1 MSRDCDCG
9 RRCCDAQDAP
19 EMTRRRFLQEMA
31 ARSAAVALAANALSP
46 ADART
51 PRPGG
56 RASSAANLKR
66 YTITPPRTFAGPN
79 LEAVAMPIGGIG
91 TGTIWLDGRGRLA
104 VWQIFNNFTE
114 ERVPHSFFAVRAQ
127 ARGRQPV
134 TRVLQ
139 TVGEGAFR
147 PMGSLTFQAG
157 YPIAELS
164 FTDPDL
170 PIHLEMEALNP
181 MIPLDTRS
189 SAIPCAV
196 FRITAVNNRET
207 DVNVSLLACM
217 QNAVGCEGRG
227 GINGVRFPGYG
238 RNQNRVVRRDGF
250 TAISMEMN
258 SAPPPPGPLVA
269 RDGNGRLVQAPEIC
283 WIQSIGWEEGDRDS
297 QLGLLQ
303 AVARIAEDGG
313 IAVIGAAGPAFFSDL
328 TGAVSGQLAG
338 LANIEVFE
346 DFEHGYDN
354 WTVEGDAFGSAPH
367 TGTSPGQQ
375 PVSGFQGNGLVNSY
389 RPNDAPQGTM
399 TSRPF
404 RIRKRYIGLLVGGG
418 SHRGRTCVNLKVG
431 GRVVRSATGR
441 DTERLEPVTW
451 DVSDLRGQEAVIEIV
466 DRDSG
471 PWGHILVDQIVFA
484 DRPPAQLAALQEA
497 LRQIAGALPFSFEF
511 ENAEKVQFDDPTA
524 VTGVGVS
531 GTWRVGTYAKI
542 AGFRPHT
549 QDVKVIAKASGNPLL
564 IDAPFGRGRLILSLG
579 QGLPWAWASAL
590 IARNIK
596 EPAVRPDQILPGT
609 PKYGSMALAVLD
621 GRASAAALWTD
632 LDAVAV
638 QFTESGRVTGPRS
651 TPPSPPGQTYNG
663 ALAVPFR
670 LRPGQKR
677 TVTFV
682 ITWHFPNVERFGRR
696 GNRYSAWYP
705 NALAVVRD
713 VAARFSYLYERTRL
727 YRDTVYESNL
737 PPEFLD
743 AMTSQSV
750 IFRGPTCYWTED
762 GYFAG
767 FEGSYGCCPLNCTHV
782 WNYAQT
788 HARLFP
794 EIGRNM
800 RESDLLVFLR
810 PDGETQHRQHAP
822 HGAFIDGHC
831 ATIVAALREHQLSPD
846 SSFLRRVWPKVKL
859 ATNWLINRIDPD
871 RDGVPSG
878 RQPNTYDCD
887 VSGATTFI
895 GSQYLAALSAAV
907 RMARIMGDREAAS
920 VWTPIL
926 RAGMR
931 NQNERLWNGEY
942 YIQIPETPGANDYNT
957 GCHSDQLLGQWWA
970 HQLGLGY
977 LYPADNIRTAL
988 SAIMKHNFRSDFH
1001 GFEQRPRRYVLDSE
1015 GGLLTCTWPRGGRP
1029 DPFIIYADEVWT
1041 GIEYAVAGLMTY
1053 EGVVEPARKLVSTA
1067 RSRYDGRLR
1076 EGLNSGPGGN
1086 PFNELECGKFYVR
1099 AMSSWSL
1106 LLASQGLVLD
1116 GPAGVIGFRPRW
1128 QAHDHRSFFTAP
1140 EGWGLFAQTRGDRF
1154 QTETIQVRHGQ
1165 VFVRQLVFE
1174 LPEGT
1179 RRARASLKLGGRE
1192 LPAEVQARGTDARIS
1207 LLSPAL
1213 IREGDTL
1220 EVSITW

>member
-1 MSRDCDCG
+1 MSHDCDCG
-9 RRCCDAQDAP
+9 RRCCGAP
-19 EMTRRRFLQEMA
+19 DVSEMTRRQFLQEMA
-31 ARSAAVALAANALSP
+31 ARSAAVALAANALSRADAGPAAP
-46 ADART
+46 ADG
-51 PRPGG
+51 P
-56 RASSAANLKR
+56 SSTALLKR
-66 YTITPPRTFAGPN
+66 YTMTPPRSFEGPN

-104 VWQIFNNFTE
+104 VWQVFNNFTE
-114 ERVPHSFFAVRAQ
+114 ERVPHSFFAVRA
-127 ARGRQPV
+127 RTPGRQPV

-139 TVGEGAFR
+139 TAAEGPLKPLEA
-147 PMGSLTFQAG
+147 LTFRAG

-164 FTDPDL
+164 FSDREL
-170 PIHLEMEALNP
+170 PVHLEMEALSP
-181 MIPLDTRS
+181 MIPLDARS
-189 SAIPCAV
+189 SAVPCAI
-196 FRITAVNNRET
+196 FRITATNNREA
-207 DVNVSLLACM
+207 DVDVSLLACL

-227 GINGVRFPGYG
+227 GIDGVRFPGYG
-238 RNQNRVVRRDGF
+238 GNQNRVVRSSGL
-250 TAISMEMN
+250 TAVSMEMN
-258 SAPPPPGPLVA
+258 SAPPPSGSLVV
-269 RDGNGRLVQAPEIC
+269 RDASGRLVQTPEIC
-283 WIQSIGWEEGDRDS
+283 WIQSIGWQEGDLDS

-303 AVARIAEDGG
+303 ALARIAQNGG
-313 IAVIGAAGPAFFSDL
+313 VAAIGAAGPALFSDL
-328 TGAVSGQLAG
+328 ARAASGQLARSAG
-338 LANIEVFE
+338 IEVFE
-346 DFEHGYDN
+346 DFEHGYED
-354 WTVEGDAFGSAPH
+354 WTVEGEAFGSSPH
-367 TGTSPGQQ
+367 TGTSPSQQ
-375 PVSGFQGNGLVNSY
+375 PVSGFQGKGLVNSY

-399 TSRPF
+399 TSKPF
-404 RIRKRYIGLLVGGG
+404 RIRKPYIGLLVGGG

-471 PWGHILVDQIVFA
+471 PWGHILVDHIVFA
-484 DRPPAQLAALQEA
+484 DRPPAQLAAVEEA
-497 LRQIAGALPFSFEF
+497 LRRIASALPFSFDG
-511 ENAEKVQFDDPTA
+511 AEAVQSAEPIT
-524 VTGVGVS
+524 VSGRGVS
-531 GTWRVGTYAKI
+531 GRWRVGTYAKV
-542 AGFRPHT
+542 AGFRPNSK
-549 QDVKVIAKASGNPLL
+549 DVKVIAKTPECPLL
-564 IDAPFGRGRLILSLG
+564 IDAPFGKGRLILSLG
-579 QGLPWAWASAL
+579 QGMPWAWASAL
-590 IARNIK
+590 IARSIK
-596 EPAVRPDQILPGT
+596 EPVVLPTQIFPGT

-621 GRASAAALWTD
+621 GKASATACWTNPDAL
-632 LDAVAV
+632 AV
-638 QFTESGRVTGPRS
+638 QFGENGKVSGPRS
-651 TPPSPPGQTYNG
+651 TPPSPAGQTYNG

-670 LRPGQKR
+670 LRPGEKR

-682 ITWHFPNVERFGRR
+682 IAWHFPNVERFGRR
-696 GNRYSAWYP
+696 GNRYAAWYP
-705 NALAVVRD
+705 NALAVVQD
-713 VAARFSYLYERTRL
+713 VAARFAYLYGRTRL

-800 RESDLLVFLR
+800 RESDLLVFLK
-810 PDGETQHRQHAP
+810 PDGETQHRQHVP
-822 HGAFIDGHC
+822 TGAFIDGHC
-831 ATIVAALREHQLSPD
+831 ATIVATLREHQLSPD

-859 ATNWLINRIDPD
+859 ATDWLVNRIDPD

-887 VSGATTFI
+887 VSGANTFI

-907 RMARIMGDREAAS
+907 RMARIMGDRAAAAA
-920 VWTPIL
+920 WTAIL

-977 LYPADNIRTAL
+977 LYPVENVRSAL
-988 SAIMKHNFRSDFH
+988 GAIMRHNYRSDFH
-1001 GFEQRPRRYVLDSE
+1001 GFEQRPRRYVLDPE
-1015 GGLLTCTWPRGGRP
+1015 GGLLMCTWPRGGRP

-1041 GIEYAVAGLMTY
+1041 GMEYAVAGLMTY
-1053 EGVVEPARKLVSTA
+1053 EGMVEAARKLVSTA
-1067 RSRYDGRLR
+1067 RGRYDGRLR

-1086 PFNELECGKFYVR
+1086 PFNELECGKFYAR

-1140 EGWGLFAQTRGDRF
+1140 EGWGLFVQTRDGRY
-1154 QTETIQVRHGQ
+1154 QTEAIQVRHGQ
-1165 VFVRQLVFE
+1165 VLVQQLVFE
-1174 LPEGT
+1174 LPEG
-1179 RRARASLKLGGRE
+1179 
-1192 LPAEVQARGTDARIS
+1192 
-1207 LLSPAL
+1207 
-1213 IREGDTL
+1213 
-1220 EVSITW
+1220 VSRSRDRKSVV